1 MKMNG
6 GQCRART
13 CDLLLV
19 RRIRGTPTDYC
30 GCLQTMPISHLC
42 AFRRTTK
49 CCLLLPFSARVPGIF
64 PGMAGGW
71 LRLFDLRVPPK
82 APTDFSLFDLKKI
95 KTKAS
100 QKPAEPVNSTT
111 MPWRKQAREFMAQ
124 IVSMF
129 DLYSTRG

>member
-1 MKMNG
+1 
-6 GQCRART
+6 
-13 CDLLLV
+13 
-19 RRIRGTPTDYC
+19 
-30 GCLQTMPISHLC
+30 
-42 AFRRTTK
+42 
-49 CCLLLPFSARVPGIF
+49 
-64 PGMAGGW
+64 MAGGW

-124 IVSMF
+124 NVSMF

>member
-1 MKMNG
+1 
-6 GQCRART
+6 
-13 CDLLLV
+13 
-19 RRIRGTPTDYC
+19 
-30 GCLQTMPISHLC
+30 
-42 AFRRTTK
+42 
-49 CCLLLPFSARVPGIF
+49 
-64 PGMAGGW
+64 
-71 LRLFDLRVPPK
+71 VPPN
-82 APTDFSLFDLKKI
+82 ATTDFGPFNLEKI